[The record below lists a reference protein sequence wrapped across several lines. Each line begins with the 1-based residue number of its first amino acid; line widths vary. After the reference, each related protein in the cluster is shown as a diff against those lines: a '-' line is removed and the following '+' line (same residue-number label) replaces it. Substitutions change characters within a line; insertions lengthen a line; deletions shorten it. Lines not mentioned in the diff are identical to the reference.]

1 MRLHLTRIGLNICP
15 AGVFMTR
22 AFFIF
27 ICFAV
32 FSLSGCSSE
41 SVETSQKMT
50 AENLVTLIQKFD
62 EEASVNKNMVRFKLQ
77 EREVLLVYD
86 VKADRMRLLAPIAP
100 QSIANEDI
108 LARMMQANYDAVL
121 DARYALAND
130 IVWSVFIHPL
140 SSLTQKD
147 FLSAVAQ
154 TVTAAETFGTSY
166 TSGAIIFGGGDSH
179 SIHKDLLKALEKA
192 TNPNQ
197 DI

>member
-1 MRLHLTRIGLNICP
+1 MVRALRILFWIGFLTL
-15 AGVFMTR
+15 A
-22 AFFIF
+22 A
-27 ICFAV
+27 
-32 FSLSGCSSE
+32 CSSQSAE
-41 SVETSQKMT
+41 APQKMT
-50 AENLVTLIQKFD
+50 GDNLAALIQKFD
-62 EEASVNKNMVRFKLQ
+62 EDAKVNKNMVSFKVK
-77 EREVLLVYD
+77 ERDVVLVYD
-86 VKADRMRLLAPIAP
+86 PKADRMRLLSPIAP
-100 QSIANEDI
+100 RTIATEDV

-154 TVTAAETFGTSY
+154 IVTAAETFGTSY
-166 TSGAIIFGGGDSH
+166 TSGAIIFGGGDTN
-179 SIHKDLLKALEKA
+179 SIHKDLLKSLEKA